1 MLALLALAGC
11 GTAEPGAGGGGVRAE
26 SLCPSKAPRYGEV
39 PRDRPTSTA
48 DAPRPPGTPTPVPSS
63 TGTFR
68 DGVRITRVYAGAI
81 DEDGACR
88 AGSLTAEFEVTNPGA
103 RDMTYTVLF
112 DANGYTGASRVVGPV
127 AHGRTVHGRVA
138 MSRSYGD
145 AAGGTSVSLLS
156 VRSIPSAEA
165 PAPGGPCPASGVR
178 VYADAGDA
186 AMGLRVV
193 GLHLENC
200 GTKPYAVDGRPE
212 LEIIDA
218 EHERVAGVKILPSAE
233 VAQLGGPPDVARPL
247 ILRPGERA
255 LSGIVW
261 RNTVQA
267 VDGAVNA
274 PYLRVRARPGAAPV
288 TLTPELDLGTTG
300 RLGVE
305 AWRKQE

>member
-11 GTAEPGAGGGGVRAE
+11 GTAETGAGGVRAE

-39 PRDRPTSTA
+39 PRERPTATA

-63 TGTFR
+63 TGTAR
-68 DGVRITRVYAGAI
+68 DGVRITRTYAGAI
-81 DEDGACR
+81 DEEGVCR
-88 AGSLTAEFEVTNPGA
+88 SGSLTAEFEVTNPA
-103 RDMTYTVLF
+103 AHDMTYTVLF
-112 DANGYTGASRVVGPV
+112 DATGYTGASRVVGPV
-127 AHGRTVHGRVA
+127 GPGRTVHGRVA
-138 MSRSYGD
+138 MSRGYGD
-145 AAGGTSVSLLS
+145 TAGGTSVSLLS
-156 VRSIPSAEA
+156 VRSVPSAEA

-178 VYADAGDA
+178 VYADEGDA

-200 GTKPYAVDGRPE
+200 GKQPYAVDGRPE

-218 EHERVAGVKILPSAE
+218 EHERVQGVKLVPSAE

-247 ILRPGERA
+247 TLQPGERA

-267 VDGAVNA
+267 VGGAVNA
-274 PYLRVRARPGAAPV
+274 PYLRVRAKAGAAPV
-288 TLTPELDLGTTG
+288 VLTPELDLGTTG

-305 AWRKQE
+305 AWRKQG